1 MPISE
6 INIVHTVVNE
16 HGRIFDDVIELLI
29 DCLEGLGRKVQRSV
43 NHFDTKKLNLVVGHT
58 AFLNKSAFEEIVR
71 SKCSFVIFQ
80 MEALDERMGLG
91 PQFPDYLEFLKLAPR
106 VWDYSSTNVAFL
118 SAKGCGN
125 ARYMPLGYSPRLE
138 RITHALVKDFD
149 IIFYGTANQRRGL
162 VLESLS
168 SRCQLRVGFGAYGND
183 RDQVIARSKIV
194 LNLHQFETA
203 QLEQVRISYLLNNR
217 CFVVSEMSENNP
229 YSDGL
234 VFRNYDQIA
243 ECCLEYLRPEME
255 AERKRIAE
263 MGYAKLR
270 EIPMVENIR
279 TELDLLEKTI
289 KS

>member
-1 MPISE
+1 
-6 INIVHTVVNE
+6 
-16 HGRIFDDVIELLI
+16 
-29 DCLEGLGRKVQRSV
+29 
-43 NHFDTKKLNLVVGHT
+43 
-58 AFLNKSAFEEIVR
+58 
-71 SKCSFVIFQ
+71 
-80 MEALDERMGLG
+80 MEALDERIGLG
-91 PQFPDYLEFLKLAPR
+91 PQFPDYLEFLRAAPR

-125 ARYMPLGYSPRLE
+125 ARYMPLGFSPRLE
-138 RITHALVKDFD
+138 RIVHTPVKDLD
-149 IIFYGTANQRRGL
+149 IIFYGTANKRRGL

-217 CFVVSEMSENNP
+217 CFVVSEISENNP

-243 ECCLEYLRPEME
+243 ECCLEYLQPEME
-255 AERKRIAE
+255 AERTRIAE
-263 MGYAKLR
+263 IGYEKLR

-279 TELDLLEKTI
+279 AELELLEKTV